1 MTQDKGDR
9 VLQARIAAHASWAQT
24 KDRAA
29 RTANARKALLDKF
42 ERAVDPDGL
51 LTPDERAFRAE
62 HARKEHY
69 LRLSRK
75 SVQARRRRNC
85 RKQHNGGDAA

>member
-1 MTQDKGDR
+1 MTQNNGDR

-24 KDRAA
+24 EDRAA

-42 ERAVDPDGL
+42 ERTVGPDGL
-51 LTPDERAFRAE
+51 LSPEERAVRAE

-75 SVQARRRRNC
+75 SAQARRRRNF
-85 RKQHNGGDAA
+85 RNQHNGGDAA

>member
-1 MTQDKGDR
+1 M
-9 VLQARIAAHASWAQT
+9 QARIAAHASWART
-24 KDRAA
+24 EDRAA
-29 RTANARKALLDKF
+29 RTANARRALMDKF

-75 SVQARRRRNC
+75 SALARRRRNC
-85 RKQHNGGDAA
+85 RNKHNGGGAA

>member
-1 MTQDKGDR
+1 M
-9 VLQARIAAHASWAQT
+9 
-24 KDRAA
+24 
-29 RTANARKALLDKF
+29 NKF

-51 LTPDERAFRAE
+51 LTPEERAFRAE

-75 SVQARRRRNC
+75 SAQARRRRNC
-85 RKQHNGGDAA
+85 RNKHNGGAA

>member
-1 MTQDKGDR
+1 MVRDKGDR
-9 VLQARIAAHASWAQT
+9 VLQARIAAHASWAKT
-24 KDRAA
+24 EDRAA
-29 RTANARKALLDKF
+29 RTAKARRALMDKF

-51 LTPDERAFRAE
+51 LSPEERAFRAE

-75 SVQARRRRNC
+75 SAQARRRRN
-85 RKQHNGGDAA
+85 KHNGGEA